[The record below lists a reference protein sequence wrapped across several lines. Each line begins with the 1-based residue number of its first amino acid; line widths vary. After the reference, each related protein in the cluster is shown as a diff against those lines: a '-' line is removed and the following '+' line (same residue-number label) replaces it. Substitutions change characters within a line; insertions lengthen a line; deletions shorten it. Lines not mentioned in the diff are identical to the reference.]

1 MAGFQYRMEN
11 ILNIKMNLESQAKEE
26 FGAATLKLE
35 QEREKLAGIR
45 EKRAQYMK
53 TYQELLMSRIN
64 VLEIE
69 LVKAGVSQS
78 DEAIK
83 KQLGVIRACEK
94 NLEVARKKLEQLM
107 QERKAQ
113 ELLKEKA
120 YEAFLKEEAARE
132 QKEVDELVSY
142 RFGQK
147 STE

>member
-1 MAGFQYRMEN
+1 
-11 ILNIKMNLESQAKEE
+11 
-26 FGAATLKLE
+26 
-35 QEREKLAGIR
+35 
-45 EKRAQYMK
+45 
-53 TYQELLMSRIN
+53 MSRIN